1 VVDLAI
7 VLLVKL
13 RSMNPTI
20 TSEGPLPE
28 PTPTKASLGV
38 WRIVGYIVGFQ
49 VLIVL
54 IGAAL
59 FSVVGLA
66 NDGPTGCGGG

>member
-1 VVDLAI
+1 
-7 VLLVKL
+7 
-13 RSMNPTI
+13 M
-20 TSEGPLPE
+20 
-28 PTPTKASLGV
+28 
-38 WRIVGYIVGFQ
+38 WRIIGYIVGFQ

-66 NDGPTGCGGG
+66 NDGTGGCGGG